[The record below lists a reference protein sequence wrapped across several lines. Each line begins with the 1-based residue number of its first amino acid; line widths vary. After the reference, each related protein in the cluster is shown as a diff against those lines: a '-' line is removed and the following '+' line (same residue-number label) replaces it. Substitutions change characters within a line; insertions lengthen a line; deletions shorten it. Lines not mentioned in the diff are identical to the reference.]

1 MYFGMGKTYHN
12 SYHFPWFLQS
22 LRNITIIS
30 VYLLHQISALFDNP
44 ISQVNTI
51 KYNKK
56 NIFEMNFYKQILQ
69 LLVSWNMMVVAVHP
83 QKSGIYKILIILII
97 LDTL

>member
-22 LRNITIIS
+22 LRNTTIIS
-30 VYLLHQISALFDNP
+30 VYLSHQISALLDNP

-56 NIFEMNFYKQILQ
+56 NIFEMNFYKKNSAITC
-69 LLVSWNMMVVAVHP
+69 VVEHDGGSCTPSKV
-83 QKSGIYKILIILII
+83 GYI
-97 LDTL
+97 

>member
-1 MYFGMGKTYHN
+1 M
-12 SYHFPWFLQS
+12 
-22 LRNITIIS
+22 
-30 VYLLHQISALFDNP
+30 
-44 ISQVNTI
+44 NTI

-56 NIFEMNFYKQILQ
+56 NIFEMNFYKKILQ